1 MNAGE
6 REQEEDVVEETQMA
20 TVYFGISKAQS

>member
-6 REQEEDVVEETQMA
+6 REQEEDVVEETHMA